1 FLHSSGSVT
10 LLFEDGSSLER
21 FSIVVGIHN
30 YNPWSDIITD
40 LPAEVNLSILNKM
53 YYESRSGRLWAN
65 STREE
70 KVSSRGT
77 KVLLNIS
84 DLQWDGS
91 YMGTIM
97 ISNS

>member
-1 FLHSSGSVT
+1 MSHSGKSAT

-21 FSIVVGIHN
+21 FSIAVGMHN
-30 YNPWSDIITD
+30 YNPWCDIITD
-40 LPAEVNLSILNKM
+40 LPAEVKLSILNKT

-91 YMGTIM
+91 YMVTIT
-97 ISNS
+97 ISNP